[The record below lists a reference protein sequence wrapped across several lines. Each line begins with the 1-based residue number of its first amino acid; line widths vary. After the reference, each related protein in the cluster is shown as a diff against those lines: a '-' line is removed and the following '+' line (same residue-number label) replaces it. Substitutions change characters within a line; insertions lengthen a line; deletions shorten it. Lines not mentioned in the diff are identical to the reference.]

1 MCRNSSPKWNGKVCC
16 VWNEFHR
23 YRRLPRVRKR
33 LLREALVALALARI
47 AMACLPF
54 RRIASWLGTPGTE
67 TPPTAAFDQ
76 IRLADR
82 IGWAVGALAR
92 RVPWDARCLAQALA
106 ATWMLRRRG
115 LEGTVS
121 FGADR
126 GESRQLLA
134 HAWLRFGPRL
144 VTGGVGHE
152 RFKIFTTF
160 ARKQA

>member
-1 MCRNSSPKWNGKVCC
+1 
-16 VWNEFHR
+16 VWDEFDR
-23 YRRLPRVRKR
+23 YRRLPGSRRR
-33 LLREALVALALARI
+33 LLREAVFALALARI

-54 RRIASWLGTPGTE
+54 RRIAAWLGTPGTE
-67 TPPTAAFDQ
+67 TPSTATRAQ
-76 IRLADR
+76 VRLAAQ
-82 IGWAVGALAR
+82 IGWAVGALAG

-144 VTGGVGHE
+144 VTGGAGHE

>member
-1 MCRNSSPKWNGKVCC
+1 
-16 VWNEFHR
+16 VWNEFQR
-23 YRRLPRVRKR
+23 YRRLPRSRKR
-33 LLREALVALALARI
+33 LLREALIALALARS

-54 RRIASWLGTPGTE
+54 RRIAAWLGTPGTE
-67 TPPTAAFDQ
+67 TPPTATDGQ
-76 IRLADR
+76 ILLADR
-82 IGWAVGALAR
+82 IGWAVATLAR

-126 GESRQLLA
+126 GESRQFLA

-144 VTGGVGHE
+144 VTGGPGRE
-152 RFKIFTTF
+152 RFKTLTTF
-160 ARKQA
+160 SRKQA